1 MTPSE
6 RLKEIERE
14 WKMGSLSTKDSSWLI
29 IRVKRLTE
37 ALEEVTLGRGRYSMD
52 NFEHARNCIE
62 DMKEVARK
70 ALEEE

>member
-37 ALEEVTLGRGRYSMD
+37 AHQRIIQ
-52 NFEHARNCIE
+52 HAPRISE
-62 DMKEVARK
+62 DVVAVKDYVLAIARK